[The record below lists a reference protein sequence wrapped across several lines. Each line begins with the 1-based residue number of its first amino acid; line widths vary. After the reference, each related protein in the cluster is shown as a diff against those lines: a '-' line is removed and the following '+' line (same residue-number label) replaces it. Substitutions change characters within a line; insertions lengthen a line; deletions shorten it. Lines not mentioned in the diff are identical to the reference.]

1 MAEQDAQIVL
11 ITGANTG
18 IGWEAVK
25 AFLQSDQKYI
35 VLMGSRSLDK
45 AADAI
50 RKVQQDV
57 PGSKSTVEAIQ
68 VDVSSDE
75 SITAAF
81 ETVKQNYARL
91 DALVNNAGMSRKAT
105 SPQDT
110 GHKRTDTE
118 ALAPSLGGAYEG
130 EARKG
135 LSTMREAWNKNFDI
149 NASGAVVMTQTFMP
163 LLLASRSDSSA
174 SPARLLFITSG
185 LSSLTRYSEQPYPA
199 PQPPSGEGKWPKEE
213 LDRFNDTMAYRS
225 SKTALNMVM
234 LNYAWQLTHDNV
246 KVFAVSPGFLATDLG
261 GMAEALKQ
269 RGAGHPSVG
278 GQFIRDVVEGKR
290 DAEAGKIVHSDGTVQ
305 GW

>member
-1 MAEQDAQIVL
+1 MTEPDTQIVL
-11 ITGANTG
+11 VTGANTG

-25 AFLQSDQKYI
+25 AFLQSDKKYI

-50 RKVQQDV
+50 CKVQQDV
-57 PGSKSTVEAIQ
+57 PDSKSTVEPIQ

-75 SITAAF
+75 SITAAY
-81 ETVKQNYARL
+81 ETVKQKYGRL
-91 DALVNNAGMSRKAT
+91 DALVNNA
-105 SPQDT
+105 
-110 GHKRTDTE
+110 
-118 ALAPSLGGAYEG
+118 GGAYEG

-135 LSTMREAWNKNFDI
+135 LYTMREAWNKNFDV
-149 NASGAVVMTQTFMP
+149 NVSGTVVMTQTFMP
-163 LLLASRSDSSA
+163 LLLNSRSGSRASA

-199 PQPPSGEGKWPKEE
+199 PQPPAGEGKWPKGE
-213 LDRFNDTMAYRS
+213 LDRFSDMMAYRS

-234 LNYAWQLTHDNV
+234 LNFAWQLTHDNV
-246 KVFAVSPGFLATDLG
+246 KVFAISPGFLATSLG
-261 GMAEALKQ
+261 GMTEALKQ

-278 GQFIRDVVEGKR
+278 GRFIKDVVEGKR